1 MFHVGE
7 EKRLVQIEKWVVLN
21 TINEADGI
29 EVTIN
34 NKKEVYFDGETTG
47 YSLNQIE
54 GAAYPGVSATD
65 GLHILFDR
73 ASGAFVEKTNSA
85 SGSLKNCCSVIE
97 VSGGNRTIQITTVAK
112 TGKITK

>member
-34 NKKEVYFDGETTG
+34 NKKEVYFNGEKDTIFNEIDEIDENSISA
-47 YSLNQIE
+47 YILPNQLYIDKMFIE
-54 GAAYPGVSATD
+54 INKIGKV
-65 GLHILFDR
+65 L
-73 ASGAFVEKTNSA
+73 
-85 SGSLKNCCSVIE
+85 IE
-97 VSGGNRTIQITTVAK
+97 II
-112 TGKITK
+112 